1 MIRTQ
6 IQLTEEQY
14 KMLKEISAKKNTSI
28 AEVVR
33 ECIAYYSTSK
43 CMVSNKEKYRKA
55 INSIGRFKS
64 GKKDISIKH
73 DKYLAEDFKK

>member
-14 KMLKEISAKKNTSI
+14 KILKNISAKKNISI

-33 ECIAYYSTSK
+33 ESITFYSTGK
-43 CMVSNKEKYRKA
+43 CMIGDEEKYRKA
-55 INSIGRFKS
+55 INSVGKFKS